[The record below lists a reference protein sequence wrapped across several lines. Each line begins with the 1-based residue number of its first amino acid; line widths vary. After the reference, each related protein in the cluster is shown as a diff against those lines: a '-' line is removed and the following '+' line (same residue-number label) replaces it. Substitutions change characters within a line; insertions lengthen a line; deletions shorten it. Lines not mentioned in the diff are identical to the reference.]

1 MTQNFKMKAKAF
13 IGLAN
18 CCKIL
23 KMFDN
28 AIRILRKALEYGKY
42 FYYNYRSAFI
52 SVVYLE

>member
-13 IGLAN
+13 LGLAN

-28 AIRILRKALEYGKY
+28 AIRILRKALEYG
-42 FYYNYRSAFI
+42 
-52 SVVYLE
+52 E